1 MSSIESLPGITRS
14 RRRSLLGMRHVLSE
28 PRSGALVRLRPGDW
42 LEVRLSPPR
51 PGFRW
56 QVVDK
61 PGCLFPLSEE
71 RADERPAVHP
81 PGPRM
86 RALGFLA
93 FGAGGTA
100 QRLRLALVHPR
111 SGDAAEVR
119 DLDVVV
125 A

>member
-1 MSSIESLPGITRS
+1 
-14 RRRSLLGMRHVLSE
+14 MRHVLSE

-42 LEVRLSPPR
+42 LELRLPPPL

-71 RADERPAVHP
+71 RDDERPTVHP

-93 FGAGGTA
+93 FGAGETA

-111 SGDAAEVR
+111 SGNAAEVR